1 MSLFIDFHEDLP
13 VPPPERAEELKKRI
27 KSGERDENGARGVN
41 IYYGTDGSTTCMFDA
56 PNADAVHNAHQ
67 AAGVPLD
74 SASVREVTALV

>member
-13 VPPPERAEELKKRI
+13 VPPPDRAEDLRKLI
-27 KSGERDENGARGVN
+27 KSGERDDNGARGVN

-56 PNADAVHNAHQ
+56 PSADAVHKAHD

-74 SASVREVTALV
+74 TSSVREVTALV